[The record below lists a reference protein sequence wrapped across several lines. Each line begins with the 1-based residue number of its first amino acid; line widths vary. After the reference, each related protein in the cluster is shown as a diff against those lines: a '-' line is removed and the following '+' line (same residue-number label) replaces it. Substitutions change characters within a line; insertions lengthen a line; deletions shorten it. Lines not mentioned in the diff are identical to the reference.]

1 MAASKNSEE
10 PQLDFWID
18 QYGPDLDRALDVATR
33 ISKGQYDDETIHLL
47 GELGADHFTTAG
59 LIKLFC
65 ELVMISDL
73 KSLKRHNGDGLGLKV
88 RTFLERLR
96 HSNFTE
102 DDANILASV
111 VMNLSA
117 SDERVL
123 RETEGVRREFTNTTF
138 RPNLV
143 HPKISWIAR
152 NLHPGIE
159 EIYQKLAKAR

>member
-1 MAASKNSEE
+1 M
-10 PQLDFWID
+10 DFWID
-18 QYGPDLDRALDVATR
+18 QYGPDLDHALDVATKVAR
-33 ISKGQYDDETIHLL
+33 GEFDDQTIQQL
-47 GELGADHFTTAG
+47 GTLKHDPFTTAG

-65 ELVMISDL
+65 ELIMIFDL
-73 KSLKRHNGDGLGLKV
+73 KSLKRHNGDGLGSKV

-123 RETEGVRREFTNTTF
+123 RETEVVRREFTSTTF
-138 RPNLV
+138 RPNFV

-159 EIYQKLAKAR
+159 EIYQKLATARLK